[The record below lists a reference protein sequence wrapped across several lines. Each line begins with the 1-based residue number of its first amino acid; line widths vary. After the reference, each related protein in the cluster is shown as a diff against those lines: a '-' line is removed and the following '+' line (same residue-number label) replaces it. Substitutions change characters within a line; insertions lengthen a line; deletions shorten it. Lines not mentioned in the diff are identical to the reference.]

1 MNASRLQRLVTLKPG
16 EGRPVALIV
25 SVSFFVSAGLM
36 IGQSA
41 IEALFFDRYGVGK
54 LPVMYLVLGATMFL
68 ATLGYGVLLARLGR
82 GRACIVVPL
91 SMAALAV
98 AGRIGL
104 ALDLAWIT
112 PVLWLLQGVGYFVL
126 GLALWGLA
134 GIVTDTRQ
142 AKRFFPLI
150 GAGGVLGY
158 VVGGLVTKPLAA
170 WLGTPNLLLVWVA
183 TLVATAAL
191 GIVLL
196 SGVTHGGARTGAEPR
211 VRPIEQLTVGM
222 RSVARSPLMRW
233 LSLGSILFSLLF
245 FSLYLPFSRA
255 ATEQFP
261 SPEDLAG
268 FFGLF
273 FGLSTGVAFVLSM
286 FVTNRLL
293 ARFGVPTVLLVLPL
307 LYVVAFGVLAIES
320 SFAVLMVFRFA
331 QVAWLQ
337 GGASA
342 STEAVINTVPAD
354 RRDQT
359 RAFVYGGPTQV
370 GTVLAGVVALVG
382 ERALSPAMLYV
393 VGLASAVLAT
403 IAMVGVRRA
412 YPRELVRALR
422 EGRPSV
428 FGADAPGVPG
438 ALATEPFGLVRADAS
453 ALEVAVGAL
462 ADRDARVRRVA
473 ATVLGDLDAP
483 AATSAL
489 IEALHDDDD
498 DVRADAVRSLVR
510 SGANLALADILRLV
524 VDPTPSVRLATVQAI
539 RALGIEREAASHAVG
554 PLMHDRDAFV
564 RVSALAALVEI
575 DDHPAAMASLVDLA
589 AADEPMVRAAAFR
602 ELGTLGT
609 NAPADVV
616 LSGLDDPVPVARA
629 AAARALAS
637 VDASRAV
644 VALVAATGDDHGSV
658 RAAACDGLET
668 IGEPAVDPLIAA
680 LDDPRLRS
688 GALSALERLPL
699 RDRAIHL
706 RRFAEQ
712 VIADAVGRHRLGS
725 ALGGDDDDAQ
735 RLLADSLMTL
745 ADRDAALGLRAAALL
760 GGGGELRVALDNLSV
775 TDLAQRANAL
785 EVIESVSDRDLVR
798 PLLTMWEG
806 SASPID
812 RQDAL
817 ARLAEDPDDWIRS
830 CTALVTT
837 SQGGTMTETL
847 TTLSLMERV
856 LFLRKVPLFTTLAPH
871 DLEPIASIAREQAF
885 AAGDTIA
892 EQGEDGV
899 EMHIIVSGGVSV
911 TTGTGDEAR
920 VVATRSSGD
929 VVGEMSLLT
938 NEPRM
943 AGLVCD
949 GPVRVLTIDRPR
961 FEAILRERPETSLGV
976 IRVLCGRLAEGDA
989 SIGDAQTADGTGT
1002 TNAST

>member
-25 SVSFFVSAGLM
+25 SVSFFVSTGLM

-68 ATLGYGVLLARLGR
+68 ATLGYGMLLARLGR

-158 VVGGLVTKPLAA
+158 VAGGLVTKPLAT

-183 TLVATAAL
+183 TLVASAAL

-233 LSLGSILFSLLF
+233 LSLSSILFSLLF

-261 SPEDLAG
+261 SPEGLAG

-273 FGLSTGVAFVLSM
+273 FDLSTGVAFVLSM

-359 RAFVYGGPTQV
+359 RAFIYGGPTQV

-428 FGADAPGVPG
+428 FGADASGVPG
-438 ALATEPFGLVRADAS
+438 ALGAEPFGLVRADAS

-462 ADRDARVRRVA
+462 ADPDARVRRVA

-483 AATSAL
+483 TATSAL
-489 IEALHDDDD
+489 VEALHDDDD
-498 DVRADAVRSLVR
+498 DVRADAVRSLAR
-510 SGANLALADILRLV
+510 SEANLALADILRLV
-524 VDPTPSVRLATVQAI
+524 VDPAPPVRLATVEAI
-539 RALGIEREAASHAVG
+539 RSLGIEREAASHAVG

-564 RVSALAALVEI
+564 RVSAVAALIEL

-589 AADEPMVRAAAFR
+589 AAHEPLVRAAAFQ
-602 ELGTLGT
+602 EMGTLGA

-616 LSGLDDPVPVARA
+616 LAGLDDPAPAARA

-637 VDASRAV
+637 VDANRAI
-644 VALVAATGDDHGSV
+644 VALVSATSDDHGSV

-680 LDDPRLRS
+680 LDDPRLRT
-688 GALSALERLPL
+688 GALAALERLPL
-699 RDRAIHL
+699 RDRTVDL

-712 VIADAVGRHRLGS
+712 VVADAVDRHRLGS
-725 ALGGDDDDAQ
+725 ALGGDDDAQ

-760 GGGGELRVALDNLSV
+760 GGGAELRVALDNLSV
-775 TDLAQRANAL
+775 TDPTQRANAL

-806 SASPID
+806 NASPLD

-817 ARLAEDPDDWIRS
+817 ARLAADADDWIRS
-830 CTALVTT
+830 CTALVTA

-871 DLEPIASIAREQAF
+871 DLEPIASVAREQAF
-885 AAGDTIA
+885 AAGDMIA
-892 EQGEDGV
+892 EQGEDGA
-899 EMHIIVSGGVSV
+899 EMHIIVSGEVSV
-911 TTGTGDEAR
+911 TTGTGDERR

-989 SIGDAQTADGTGT
+989 QTGDAQFADGTGT
-1002 TNAST
+1002 TTAST

>member
-1 MNASRLQRLVTLKPG
+1 VNASRLQRLVTLRPG
-16 EGRPVALIV
+16 EGRPVGLIV

-68 ATLGYGVLLARLGR
+68 TTLGYGVLLARLGR

-91 SMAALAV
+91 SMAGLAV

-104 ALDLAWIT
+104 ALDLTWIT

-158 VVGGLVTKPLAA
+158 VVGGLVTKPLAT

-183 TLVATAAL
+183 TLIASAAL

-196 SGVTHGGARTGAEPR
+196 SGVARGGERAGAEPR

-255 ATEQFP
+255 ATERYP
-261 SPEDLAG
+261 SPDDLAG

-273 FGLSTGVAFVLSM
+273 FGLSTGVAFVLSL

-337 GGASA
+337 GGASS

-359 RAFVYGGPTQV
+359 RAFIYGGPTQV

-382 ERALSPAMLYV
+382 ERALSPAMLSL

-428 FGADAPGVPG
+428 FGADPASVPG
-438 ALATEPFGLVRADAS
+438 ALGAEPFGLVRADAS
-453 ALEVAVGAL
+453 ALDVAVAAL

-489 IEALHDDDD
+489 VEALHDDDD
-498 DVRADAVRSLVR
+498 DVRGDAVRSLAR
-510 SGANLALADILRLV
+510 SGAHLALADTLRLV
-524 VDPTPSVRLATVQAI
+524 VDPAPSVRLATVQAI
-539 RALGIEREAASHAVG
+539 RSLGIEREAASHAVG

-564 RVSALAALVEI
+564 RVSAIATLVEI
-575 DDHPAAMASLVDLA
+575 DDHPAAMASLADLA
-589 AADEPMVRAAAFR
+589 AADDPMVRAAAFR
-602 ELGTLGT
+602 EMGTLGA

-616 LSGLDDPVPVARA
+616 LAGLDDPAPAARA
-629 AAARALAS
+629 AAARAAPS
-637 VDASRAV
+637 VDADRAIWP
-644 VALVAATGDDHGSV
+644 LVAAAADDHGLV
-658 RAAACDGLET
+658 RTAACDGLEA
-668 IGEPAVDPLIAA
+668 IGEPAVGPLVAT

-688 GALSALERLPL
+688 GAVAALERLPL
-699 RDRAIHL
+699 GDRALDL
-706 RRFAEQ
+706 RRFAQRVVAE
-712 VIADAVGRHRLGS
+712 AAERHRMGS
-725 ALGGDDDDAQ
+725 AFDADDDAE
-735 RLLADSLMTL
+735 RLLADSLMAL
-745 ADRDAALGLRAAALL
+745 ADRDAAVGLRAAAML
-760 GGGGELRVALDNLSV
+760 GGGAELRVALDNLSV
-775 TDLAQRANAL
+775 TDPAQRANAL

-798 PLLTMWEG
+798 PLLMMWEG

-817 ARLAEDPDDWIRS
+817 ARLAADPDDWIRS
-830 CTALVTT
+830 CTALVTA
-837 SQGGTMTETL
+837 SQGGTMTDTL

-856 LFLRKVPLFTTLAPH
+856 LFLRKVPLFVTLAPP
-871 DLEPIASIAREQAF
+871 DLEPIAAIAREQAF
-885 AAGDTIA
+885 ADGDTIA
-892 EQGEDGV
+892 EEGEDGA
-899 EMHIIVSGGVSV
+899 EMHIIVSGEVSV
-911 TTGTGDEAR
+911 TTGHGDGRR

-929 VVGEMSLLT
+929 IVGEMSLLT
-938 NEPRM
+938 NEPRI
-943 AGLVCD
+943 AGLVCA
-949 GPVRVLTIDRPR
+949 GSVRVLTIDRPR

-976 IRVLCGRLAEGDA
+976 IRVLCNRLAEGEA
-989 SIGDAQTADGTGT
+989 HTTEGTGT